1 MTLRTSRGP
10 RFARAASTLLLICI
24 VAGGCHWYGELVG
37 EYSGPMPA
45 KGGLPE
51 EVVIVRS
58 FGRDPAGP
66 EQGRLR
72 RMHLD
77 RVSYI
82 QARDFDDLNR
92 VVLGETGEL
101 TPFVESLNLAIG
113 DTVVISTEYAGLY
126 RGGAASG
133 VVPNWPGDRY
143 VDYPVAGHRLLKI
156 KRKST

>member
-1 MTLRTSRGP
+1 M
-10 RFARAASTLLLICI
+10 ARAASALLLLA
-24 VAGGCHWYGELVG
+24 VAASGCHWYGELVG

-45 KGGLPE
+45 KSNLLH

-58 FGRDPAGP
+58 FRRDPEGP
-66 EQGRLR
+66 EAGRLR

-77 RVSYI
+77 RVRYI
-82 QARDFDDLNR
+82 KAGDFGDVNR

-101 TPFVESLNLAIG
+101 TARVEALNLAIG
-113 DTVVISTEYAGLY
+113 DTVVISSEYAGLY

-143 VDYPVAGHRLLKI
+143 VDYPVGVQRLLEI
-156 KRKST
+156 KRKSP

>member
-1 MTLRTSRGP
+1 MLRISGAARL
-10 RFARAASTLLLICI
+10 ARAASVLLLTG
-24 VAGGCHWYGELVG
+24 VAAGGCGWFGELVG

-45 KGGLPE
+45 KGNLAQ

-58 FGRDPAGP
+58 FQRDPAGP
-66 EQGRLR
+66 EEGRLR

-77 RVSYI
+77 RVRYI
-82 QARDFDDLNR
+82 DARDFDDVNR

-101 TPFVESLNLAIG
+101 TARVESLNLAIG
-113 DTVVISTEYAGLY
+113 DTVVISGEYAGLY

-143 VDYPVAGHRLLKI
+143 VDYPVGVQRLLEI
-156 KRKST
+156 KRKSP

>member
-1 MTLRTSRGP
+1 MLRMIGRARTM
-10 RFARAASTLLLICI
+10 RAASALLLVGI
-24 VAGGCHWYGELVG
+24 AASGCHWYGELVG

-45 KGGLPE
+45 EGNLLQ

-66 EQGRLR
+66 EVGRLR

-77 RVSYI
+77 RVRYI
-82 QARDFDDLNR
+82 QGRDLDDVNR

-101 TPFVESLNLAIG
+101 TAQVESLKLAIG
-113 DTVVISTEYAGLY
+113 DTVVISTEFAGLY

-133 VVPNWPGDRY
+133 VVPNWPGDGY
-143 VDYPVAGHRLLKI
+143 VDYPVAVHRLLEI
-156 KRKST
+156 KRKSP